1 MSVLKTYSGLYID
14 LNNIDSEKINI
25 EDIAHALSLVCRGN
39 GHVKSFYSVAQHCI
53 DCAKE
58 ASLRGFSNKV
68 VLATLLH
75 DASECYLSDIPSPI
89 KKELPDYKKLEKN
102 LMNVIYTKFL
112 GSILTNEEE
121 EQIHL
126 IDQDML
132 KFDLHYLLND
142 KLAKLPNL
150 KYKPS
155 YEFLDFSVVQKEY
168 LNLFNK
174 YSCNLK

>member
-1 MSVLKTYSGLYID
+1 MGVLKTYCGLYID

-39 GHVKSFYSVAQHCI
+39 GHIKRFYSVAQHCI
-53 DCAKE
+53 DCARE
-58 ASLRGFSNKV
+58 AELRGLSNKV

-75 DASECYLSDIPSPI
+75 DASECYLSDIPSPV
-89 KKELPDYKKLEKN
+89 KKELLDYKKLEKN

-112 GSILTNEEE
+112 GSVLTKEEE
-121 EQIHL
+121 EQIHI

-132 KFDLHYLLND
+132 KLDLHYLLNE
-142 KLAKLPNL
+142 KLDKLPNL

-155 YEFLDFSVVQKEY
+155 YEFVDFSLVEQEY
-168 LNLFNK
+168 LRLFNLYIDK
-174 YSCNLK
+174 IN